1 MYTSCIPKTEE
12 LVDLMKKALI
22 ALLVLLILGGGGAA
36 YYFFVMKKDPTP
48 AEKTEESV
56 EEVAQPEADLK
67 PIMELK
73 PEPEQTEFY
82 VLDRKLEVVE
92 QPEIDGLITDY
103 LYKGEKVE
111 VLEKQGEWARIS
123 DYIVLKEGGPQTA
136 EWVSM
141 SGLSN
146 DEVIISEKESIEI
159 LDSYL
164 VKSDDLKIHKE
175 KFRNTVAEL
184 ISDGEC
190 DPSDFEELGGWV
202 KSVKYSD
209 RDVYFIYC
217 GGLSLENKIYLDVN
231 TNEIFSK

>member
-1 MYTSCIPKTEE
+1 
-12 LVDLMKKALI
+12 MKKALI
-22 ALLVLLILGGGGAA
+22 ALLVLLILGGGAA
-36 YYFFVMKKDPTP
+36 YYFLVMNKDPMPPEKMEEP
-48 AEKTEESV
+48 AA
-56 EEVAQPEADLK
+56 EVAQQPDSDLA
-67 PIMELK
+67 PIMDLQ

-92 QPEIDGLITDY
+92 LPEIDGLITDY

-164 VKSDDLKIHKE
+164 VKSDDLKLHKE
-175 KFRNTVAEL
+175 TFRNTVAEL

-231 TNEIFSK
+231 TNEIFTK

>member
-1 MYTSCIPKTEE
+1 
-12 LVDLMKKALI
+12 MKKALI
-22 ALLVLLILGGGGAA
+22 TLLVLLILGGGGAA
-36 YYFFVMKKDPTP
+36 YYFFIMKKDPTP
-48 AEKTEESV
+48 PEKV
-56 EEVAQPEADLK
+56 EEPVVETIEQPEADFK

-82 VLDRKLEVVE
+82 VSDRKLKVVE
-92 QPEIDGLITDY
+92 QPEVDGLITDY

-111 VLEKQGEWARIS
+111 VLEKQGDWGRIS
-123 DYIVLKEGGPQTA
+123 DYIVLKEGGSQTA

-146 DEVIISEKESIEI
+146 DEVIISEKENKEI

-164 VKSDDLKIHKE
+164 VKSDDLKLYKE
-175 KFRNTVAEL
+175 TFRNSVAKL
-184 ISDGEC
+184 ISEGEC
-190 DPSDFEELGGWV
+190 EPSDFEELGGWV
-202 KSVKYSD
+202 KSVRYSE

-231 TNEIFSK
+231 TNEIFKD

>member
-1 MYTSCIPKTEE
+1 M
-12 LVDLMKKALI
+12 DLMKKALI
-22 ALLVLLILGGGGAA
+22 ASLILLMLGGGGAA
-36 YYFFVMKKDPTP
+36 YYFLVMKKDSTP
-48 AEKTEESV
+48 PEKTEEPI
-56 EEVAQPEADLK
+56 EDVAQQSESDLV
-67 PIMELK
+67 PIVDLK
-73 PEPEQTEFY
+73 PEPDQTEFY
-82 VLDRKLEVVE
+82 VLDRKLEVLE

-123 DYIVLKEGGPQTA
+123 DYIVLKEGGPQIA
-136 EWVSM
+136 EWILM

-146 DEVIISEKESIEI
+146 DEVIISDQERKEI

-164 VKSDDLKIHKE
+164 IKSDDLKLHRE
-175 KFRNTVAEL
+175 KFRSTVAKL
-184 ISDGEC
+184 ISEGEC

-202 KSVKYSD
+202 KSVRYID

-231 TNEIFSK
+231 TDEIFTK

>member
-1 MYTSCIPKTEE
+1 
-12 LVDLMKKALI
+12 MKKALI

-36 YYFFVMKKDPTP
+36 YYFLVMNKEPIP
-48 AEKTEESV
+48 PEKMEEPV
-56 EEVAQPEADLK
+56 VEVAEQSESDLV
-67 PIMELK
+67 PTMDLQ

-92 QPEIDGLITDY
+92 QPEIDGLIIDY

-111 VLEKQGEWARIS
+111 VLEKQGDWVRIS

-146 DEVIISEKESIEI
+146 DEVIISEQESKEI

-164 VKSDDLKIHKE
+164 VKSDDLKVHQE
-175 KFRNTVAEL
+175 KFRNTVAKL
-184 ISDGEC
+184 ISEGEC

-202 KSVKYSD
+202 KSVKYSN

-217 GGLSLENKIYLDVN
+217 GGLSLENKIYLDAN
-231 TNEIFSK
+231 TNEIFTK

>member
-1 MYTSCIPKTEE
+1 
-12 LVDLMKKALI
+12 MKKALI

-67 PIMELK
+67 PVMELK

-141 SGLSN
+141 SGLSD

-175 KFRNTVAEL
+175 KFRKTVAEL

-231 TNEIFSK
+231 TNEIFTK

>member
-1 MYTSCIPKTEE
+1 
-12 LVDLMKKALI
+12 MKKALI
-22 ALLVLLILGGGGAA
+22 ALLVLLILGGGAA
-36 YYFFVMKKDPTP
+36 YYFLVMNKDPIPPEKMEEP
-48 AEKTEESV
+48 AA
-56 EEVAQPEADLK
+56 EVAQQSDSDLA
-67 PIMELK
+67 PIMDLQ

-164 VKSDDLKIHKE
+164 VKSDDLKLHKE
-175 KFRNTVAEL
+175 TFRNTVAEL
-184 ISDGEC
+184 ISDGGC

-231 TNEIFSK
+231 TNEIFTK

>member
-1 MYTSCIPKTEE
+1 
-12 LVDLMKKALI
+12 MKKALI
-22 ALLVLLILGGGGAA
+22 ALFVLLILGGGGAA
-36 YYFFVMKKDPTP
+36 YYFFIMKKDPTP
-48 AEKTEESV
+48 PEKV
-56 EEVAQPEADLK
+56 EEPVAETIEQPISELK
-67 PIMELK
+67 PVMELQ

-111 VLEKQGEWARIS
+111 VLEKQGDWARIS

-146 DEVIISEKESIEI
+146 DEVVISDKENKEI

-164 VKSDDLKIHKE
+164 VKSDDLKLYQE
-175 KFRNTVAEL
+175 KFRNSVAKLMSE
-184 ISDGEC
+184 GEC
-190 DPSDFEELGGWV
+190 EPSDFEELGGWV
-202 KSVKYSD
+202 KSVLYSE

-231 TNEIFSK
+231 TNEIFTD

>member
-1 MYTSCIPKTEE
+1 M
-12 LVDLMKKALI
+12 DLMKKALI

-36 YYFFVMKKDPTP
+36 YYFLVMNKDPIPPEKMEQP
-48 AEKTEESV
+48 AV
-56 EEVAQPEADLK
+56 EVTQQSEFDLA
-67 PIMELK
+67 PIMDLQ

-146 DEVIISEKESIEI
+146 DEVIISEKESKEI

-164 VKSDDLKIHKE
+164 VKSDDLKIHQE
-175 KFRNTVAEL
+175 KFRNSVAKL
-184 ISDGEC
+184 ISEGEC
-190 DPSDFEELGGWV
+190 APSDFEELGGWV
-202 KSVKYSD
+202 KSVKYSN

-217 GGLSLENKIYLDVN
+217 GGLSIENKIYLDVN
-231 TNEIFSK
+231 TNEIFTK

>member
-1 MYTSCIPKTEE
+1 M
-12 LVDLMKKALI
+12 DLMKKALI

-36 YYFFVMKKDPTP
+36 YYFLVMNKDPIPPEKMEQP
-48 AEKTEESV
+48 AV
-56 EEVAQPEADLK
+56 EVTQQSEFDLA
-67 PIMELK
+67 PIMDLQ

-123 DYIVLKEGGPQTA
+123 DYIVLKEGGLQTA

-146 DEVIISEKESIEI
+146 DEVIISEKESKEI

-164 VKSDDLKIHKE
+164 VKSDDLKIHQE
-175 KFRNTVAEL
+175 KFRNSVAKL
-184 ISDGEC
+184 ISEGEC
-190 DPSDFEELGGWV
+190 APSDFEELGGWV
-202 KSVKYSD
+202 KSVKYSN

-217 GGLSLENKIYLDVN
+217 GGLSIENKIYLDVN
-231 TNEIFSK
+231 TNEIFTK

>member
-1 MYTSCIPKTEE
+1 
-12 LVDLMKKALI
+12 MKKALI
-22 ALLVLLILGGGGAA
+22 ALLVLLILGGGAA
-36 YYFFVMKKDPTP
+36 YYFLVMNKDPIPPEKMEEP
-48 AEKTEESV
+48 AA
-56 EEVAQPEADLK
+56 EVAQQSDSDLA
-67 PIMELK
+67 PIMDLQ

-175 KFRNTVAEL
+175 TFRNTVAEL

-231 TNEIFSK
+231 TNEIFTK

>member
-1 MYTSCIPKTEE
+1 M
-12 LVDLMKKALI
+12 DLMKKALI
-22 ALLVLLILGGGGAA
+22 ALLVLLLMLGGGGGAA
-36 YYFFVMKKDPTP
+36 YYFLVMNKAPIP
-48 AEKTEESV
+48 QEKTEEP
-56 EEVAQPEADLK
+56 ALEATEQSESDLV
-67 PIMELK
+67 PTMDLQ

-82 VLDRKLEVVE
+82 VLERKLEVVE

-146 DEVIISEKESIEI
+146 DEVIISEKESKEI

-164 VKSDDLKIHKE
+164 VKSDDLKIHQE
-175 KFRNTVAEL
+175 KFRNSVAKL
-184 ISDGEC
+184 ISEGEC
-190 DPSDFEELGGWV
+190 APSDFEELGGWV
-202 KSVKYSD
+202 KSVKYSN

-231 TNEIFSK
+231 TNEIFTK

>member
-1 MYTSCIPKTEE
+1 MYTSYIPKTEE

-175 KFRNTVAEL
+175 KFRHTVAEL

-231 TNEIFSK
+231 TNEIFTK

>member
-1 MYTSCIPKTEE
+1 
-12 LVDLMKKALI
+12 MKKALI

-36 YYFFVMKKDPTP
+36 YYFLVMNKDPIPPEKMEQP
-48 AEKTEESV
+48 AV
-56 EEVAQPEADLK
+56 EVTQQSEFDLA
-67 PIMELK
+67 PIMDLQ

-123 DYIVLKEGGPQTA
+123 DYIVLKEGGLQTA

-146 DEVIISEKESIEI
+146 DEVIISEKESKEI

-164 VKSDDLKIHKE
+164 VKSDDLKIHQE
-175 KFRNTVAEL
+175 KFRNSVAKL
-184 ISDGEC
+184 ISEGEC
-190 DPSDFEELGGWV
+190 APSDFEELGGWV
-202 KSVKYSD
+202 KSVKYSN

-217 GGLSLENKIYLDVN
+217 GGLSIENKIYLDVN
-231 TNEIFSK
+231 TNEIFTK

>member
-1 MYTSCIPKTEE
+1 
-12 LVDLMKKALI
+12 MKKALI
-22 ALLVLLILGGGGAA
+22 ALLVLLILGGGAA
-36 YYFFVMKKDPTP
+36 YYFLVMNKDPMPPEKMEEP
-48 AEKTEESV
+48 AA
-56 EEVAQPEADLK
+56 EVAQQSDSDLA
-67 PIMELK
+67 PIMDLQ

-164 VKSDDLKIHKE
+164 VKSDDLKLHKE
-175 KFRNTVAEL
+175 TFRNTVAEL

-231 TNEIFSK
+231 TNEIFTK

>member
-1 MYTSCIPKTEE
+1 M
-12 LVDLMKKALI
+12 DLMKKALI
-22 ALLVLLILGGGGAA
+22 ALFVLLILGGGAA
-36 YYFFVMKKDPTP
+36 YYFLVMNKDPMPPEKMEEP
-48 AEKTEESV
+48 AA
-56 EEVAQPEADLK
+56 EVAQQSDSDLA
-67 PIMELK
+67 PIMDLQ

-164 VKSDDLKIHKE
+164 VKSDDLKLHKE
-175 KFRNTVAEL
+175 TFRNTVAEL

-231 TNEIFSK
+231 TNEIFTK

>member
-1 MYTSCIPKTEE
+1 M
-12 LVDLMKKALI
+12 DLMKKALI
-22 ALLVLLILGGGGAA
+22 ALLVLLILGGGAA
-36 YYFFVMKKDPTP
+36 YYFLVMNKDPIPPEKMEEP
-48 AEKTEESV
+48 AA
-56 EEVAQPEADLK
+56 EVAQQSDSDLA
-67 PIMELK
+67 PIMDLQ

-164 VKSDDLKIHKE
+164 VKSDDLKLHKE
-175 KFRNTVAEL
+175 TFRNTVAEL

-231 TNEIFSK
+231 TNEVFTK

>member
-1 MYTSCIPKTEE
+1 
-12 LVDLMKKALI
+12 MKKALI
-22 ALLVLLILGGGGAA
+22 ALLVLLILGGGAA
-36 YYFFVMKKDPTP
+36 YYFLVMNKDPIPPEKMEEP
-48 AEKTEESV
+48 AA
-56 EEVAQPEADLK
+56 EVAQQSGSDLA
-67 PIMELK
+67 PIMDLQ

-164 VKSDDLKIHKE
+164 VKSDDLKLHKE
-175 KFRNTVAEL
+175 TFRNTVAEL

-231 TNEIFSK
+231 TNEIFTK

>member
-1 MYTSCIPKTEE
+1 
-12 LVDLMKKALI
+12 MKKALI
-22 ALLVLLILGGGGAA
+22 ALLVLLILGGGAA
-36 YYFFVMKKDPTP
+36 YYVLVMNKDPIPPEKMEEP
-48 AEKTEESV
+48 AAK
-56 EEVAQPEADLK
+56 VAQQSDSDLA
-67 PIMELK
+67 PIMDLQ
-73 PEPEQTEFY
+73 PEPEQTELY

-111 VLEKQGEWARIS
+111 VLERQGEWARIS

-136 EWVSM
+136 EWISM

-164 VKSDDLKIHKE
+164 VKSDDLKINKE
-175 KFRNTVAEL
+175 TFRNTVAEL

-202 KSVKYSD
+202 KSEKYSE

-231 TNEIFSK
+231 TNEIFTK

>member
-1 MYTSCIPKTEE
+1 M
-12 LVDLMKKALI
+12 DLMKKALI
-22 ALLVLLILGGGGAA
+22 ALLVLLILGGGAA
-36 YYFFVMKKDPTP
+36 YYFLVMNKDPIPPEKMEEP
-48 AEKTEESV
+48 AA
-56 EEVAQPEADLK
+56 EVAQQSDSDLA
-67 PIMELK
+67 PFMDLQ

-82 VLDRKLEVVE
+82 VLDRKLKVVE

-164 VKSDDLKIHKE
+164 VKSDDLKLHKE
-175 KFRNTVAEL
+175 TFRNTVAEL

-231 TNEIFSK
+231 TNEIFTK

>member
-1 MYTSCIPKTEE
+1 
-12 LVDLMKKALI
+12 MKKALI
-22 ALLVLLILGGGGAA
+22 ALLVLLILGGGAA
-36 YYFFVMKKDPTP
+36 YYFLVMNKDPIPPEKMEEP
-48 AEKTEESV
+48 AA
-56 EEVAQPEADLK
+56 EVAQQSDSDLA
-67 PIMELK
+67 PIMDLQ

-175 KFRNTVAEL
+175 KFRNMVAEL

-231 TNEIFSK
+231 TNEIFTK

>member
-1 MYTSCIPKTEE
+1 
-12 LVDLMKKALI
+12 MKKALI

-48 AEKTEESV
+48 PEKKEAPAV
-56 EEVAQPEADLK
+56 EVAAQSESDLASLTT
-67 PIMELK
+67 PQ

-82 VLDRKLEVVE
+82 VLDRKLKVVE

-111 VLEKQGEWARIS
+111 LLEKQGEWARIS

-136 EWVSM
+136 EWISM
-141 SGLSN
+141 SGLSS
-146 DEVIISEKESIEI
+146 DEVIISEQENREI

-164 VKSDDLKIHKE
+164 AKSDDLKLHQE
-175 KFRNTVAEL
+175 KFRNTVAKL
-184 ISDGEC
+184 ISEGEC

-202 KSVKYSD
+202 KSVKYSN

-231 TNEIFSK
+231 TNETFTK

>member
-1 MYTSCIPKTEE
+1 
-12 LVDLMKKALI
+12 MKKALI
-22 ALLVLLILGGGGAA
+22 ALLVLLILGGGAA
-36 YYFFVMKKDPTP
+36 YYFLVMNKDPIPPEKMEEP
-48 AEKTEESV
+48 AA
-56 EEVAQPEADLK
+56 EVAQQSDSDLA
-67 PIMELK
+67 PIMDLQ

-82 VLDRKLEVVE
+82 VLDRKLKVVE

-164 VKSDDLKIHKE
+164 VKSDDLKLHKE
-175 KFRNTVAEL
+175 TFRNTVAEL

-231 TNEIFSK
+231 TNEIFTK

>member
-1 MYTSCIPKTEE
+1 M
-12 LVDLMKKALI
+12 DLMKKALI
-22 ALLVLLILGGGGAA
+22 ALLVLLILGGGAA
-36 YYFFVMKKDPTP
+36 YYFLVMNKDPIPPEKMEDP
-48 AEKTEESV
+48 AA
-56 EEVAQPEADLK
+56 EVAQQSDSDLA
-67 PIMELK
+67 PIMNLQ

-164 VKSDDLKIHKE
+164 VKSDDLKLHKE
-175 KFRNTVAEL
+175 TFRNTVAEL

-231 TNEIFSK
+231 TNEIFTE

>member
-1 MYTSCIPKTEE
+1 M
-12 LVDLMKKALI
+12 DLMKKALI
-22 ALLVLLILGGGGAA
+22 ALLVLLILGGGAA
-36 YYFFVMKKDPTP
+36 YYFLVMNKDPIPPEKMEEP
-48 AEKTEESV
+48 AA
-56 EEVAQPEADLK
+56 EVAQQSDSDLA
-67 PIMELK
+67 PIMDLQ

-231 TNEIFSK
+231 TNEIFTK

>member
-1 MYTSCIPKTEE
+1 
-12 LVDLMKKALI
+12 MKKALI
-22 ALLVLLILGGGGAA
+22 ALLVLLILGGGAA
-36 YYFFVMKKDPTP
+36 YYFLVMNKDPIPPEKMEEP
-48 AEKTEESV
+48 AA
-56 EEVAQPEADLK
+56 EVAQQSDSDLA
-67 PIMELK
+67 PIMDLQ

-146 DEVIISEKESIEI
+146 DEVIISEKESLEI

-164 VKSDDLKIHKE
+164 VKSDDLKLHKE
-175 KFRNTVAEL
+175 TFRNTVVEL

-231 TNEIFSK
+231 TNEIFTK

>member
-1 MYTSCIPKTEE
+1 
-12 LVDLMKKALI
+12 MKKALI
-22 ALLVLLILGGGGAA
+22 ALLVLLILGGGAA
-36 YYFFVMKKDPTP
+36 YYFLVMNEDPIPSDKMEEP
-48 AEKTEESV
+48 AA
-56 EEVAQPEADLK
+56 EVAQQSDSDLA
-67 PIMELK
+67 PIMDLQ

-175 KFRNTVAEL
+175 TFRNTVAEL

-231 TNEIFSK
+231 TNEIFTK

>member
-1 MYTSCIPKTEE
+1 
-12 LVDLMKKALI
+12 MKKALI
-22 ALLVLLILGGGGAA
+22 ALLVLLVLGGGGTA
-36 YYFFVMKKDPTP
+36 YYFFVMKEDPTP
-48 AEKTEESV
+48 PEKVDEPVV
-56 EEVAQPEADLK
+56 ETIEQPEADLK

-82 VLDRKLEVVE
+82 VSDRKLKVVE
-92 QPEIDGLITDY
+92 QPEVDGLITDY

-111 VLEKQGEWARIS
+111 VLEKQGDWGRIS
-123 DYIVLKEGGPQTA
+123 DYIVLKEGGSQTA

-146 DEVIISEKESIEI
+146 DEVIISEKENKEI

-164 VKSDDLKIHKE
+164 VKSDDLKLYQE
-175 KFRNTVAEL
+175 TFRNSVAKL
-184 ISDGEC
+184 ISEGEC
-190 DPSDFEELGGWV
+190 EPGDFEELGGWV
-202 KSVKYSD
+202 KSVRYKD

-231 TNEIFSK
+231 TNEIFKD

>member
-1 MYTSCIPKTEE
+1 M
-12 LVDLMKKALI
+12 DLMKKALI
-22 ALLVLLILGGGGAA
+22 ALLVLLILGGGAA
-36 YYFFVMKKDPTP
+36 YYFLVMNKDPIPPEKMEEP
-48 AEKTEESV
+48 AA
-56 EEVAQPEADLK
+56 EVAQQSDSELA
-67 PIMELK
+67 PIMDLQPEL
-73 PEPEQTEFY
+73 EQTEFY

-175 KFRNTVAEL
+175 TFRNTVAEL

-231 TNEIFSK
+231 TNEIFTK

>member
-1 MYTSCIPKTEE
+1 
-12 LVDLMKKALI
+12 MKKALI

-48 AEKTEESV
+48 PEKEEAPAV
-56 EEVAQPEADLK
+56 EVAAQSESDLASLTT
-67 PIMELK
+67 PQ

-82 VLDRKLEVVE
+82 VLDRKLKVVE

-111 VLEKQGEWARIS
+111 LLEKQGEWARIS

-136 EWVSM
+136 EWISM
-141 SGLSN
+141 SGLSS
-146 DEVIISEKESIEI
+146 DEVIISEQENREI

-164 VKSDDLKIHKE
+164 SKSDDLKLHQE
-175 KFRNTVAEL
+175 KFRNTVAKL
-184 ISDGEC
+184 ISEGEC

-202 KSVKYSD
+202 KSVKYSN

-217 GGLSLENKIYLDVN
+217 GGLLRENKIYLDVN
-231 TNEIFSK
+231 TNETFRE

>member
-1 MYTSCIPKTEE
+1 
-12 LVDLMKKALI
+12 MKKALI
-22 ALLVLLILGGGGAA
+22 ALLVLLILGGGAA
-36 YYFFVMKKDPTP
+36 YYFLVMNEDPIPSDKMEEP
-48 AEKTEESV
+48 AA
-56 EEVAQPEADLK
+56 EVAQQSDSDLA
-67 PIMELK
+67 PIMDLQ

-111 VLEKQGEWARIS
+111 VLDKQGEWARIS

-175 KFRNTVAEL
+175 TFRNTVAEL

-231 TNEIFSK
+231 TNEIFTK

>member
-1 MYTSCIPKTEE
+1 M
-12 LVDLMKKALI
+12 DLMKKALI
-22 ALLVLLILGGGGAA
+22 ALLVLLILGGGGGAA
-36 YYFFVMKKDPTP
+36 YYFLVMNKAPIP
-48 AEKTEESV
+48 QEKTEEP
-56 EEVAQPEADLK
+56 ALEATEQSESDLV
-67 PIMELK
+67 PTMDLQ

-82 VLDRKLEVVE
+82 VLERKLEVVE

-146 DEVIISEKESIEI
+146 DEVIISEKESKEI

-164 VKSDDLKIHKE
+164 VKSDDLKLHQE
-175 KFRNTVAEL
+175 KFRNSVAKL
-184 ISDGEC
+184 IYEGEC
-190 DPSDFEELGGWV
+190 APSDFEELGGWV
-202 KSVKYSD
+202 KSVKYSN

-231 TNEIFSK
+231 TNEIFTK

>member
-1 MYTSCIPKTEE
+1 M
-12 LVDLMKKALI
+12 DLMKKALI

-67 PIMELK
+67 PVMELK

-141 SGLSN
+141 SGLSD

-175 KFRNTVAEL
+175 KFRKTVAEL

-231 TNEIFSK
+231 TNEIFTK

>member
-1 MYTSCIPKTEE
+1 M
-12 LVDLMKKALI
+12 DLMKKALI

-36 YYFFVMKKDPTP
+36 YYFFVMKTDPTP
-48 AEKTEESV
+48 PEKEEEAVV
-56 EEVAQPEADLK
+56 EATTQSDSDLTSLID
-67 PIMELK
+67 PQ

-82 VLDRKLEVVE
+82 VLDRKLKVVE

-111 VLEKQGEWARIS
+111 LLEKQGEWARIS

-136 EWVSM
+136 EWISM

-146 DEVIISEKESIEI
+146 DEVIISEQESREI

-164 VKSDDLKIHKE
+164 AKSDDLKLYQE
-175 KFRNTVAEL
+175 EFRNTVAKL
-184 ISDGEC
+184 ISEGEC

-202 KSVKYSD
+202 KSVKYSN

-217 GGLSLENKIYLDVN
+217 GGLSLENKIYLDVK
-231 TNEIFSK
+231 TNETFME

>member
-1 MYTSCIPKTEE
+1 M
-12 LVDLMKKALI
+12 DLMKKALI
-22 ALLVLLILGGGGAA
+22 ALLVLLILGGGGGAA
-36 YYFFVMKKDPTP
+36 YYFLVMNKDPIP
-48 AEKTEESV
+48 QEKTEGPALEATEQSES
-56 EEVAQPEADLK
+56 DLV
-67 PIMELK
+67 PIMDLQ

-82 VLDRKLEVVE
+82 VLERKLEVVE

-111 VLEKQGEWARIS
+111 ILEKQGEWARIS

-146 DEVIISEKESIEI
+146 DEVIISEKESKEI

-164 VKSDDLKIHKE
+164 VKSDDLKIHQE
-175 KFRNTVAEL
+175 KFRNSVAKL
-184 ISDGEC
+184 ISEGEC
-190 DPSDFEELGGWV
+190 APSDFEELGGWV
-202 KSVKYSD
+202 KSVKYSN

-231 TNEIFSK
+231 TNEIFTK

>member
-1 MYTSCIPKTEE
+1 M
-12 LVDLMKKALI
+12 DLMKKALI

-36 YYFFVMKKDPTP
+36 YYFLVMNKAPIPPEKMEEP
-48 AEKTEESV
+48 AV
-56 EEVAQPEADLK
+56 EVTQQPESDLV
-67 PIMELK
+67 PIMDLQ

-146 DEVIISEKESIEI
+146 DEVIISEKESKEI

-164 VKSDDLKIHKE
+164 VKSDDLKIYQE
-175 KFRNTVAEL
+175 KFRNSVAKL
-184 ISDGEC
+184 ISEGEC
-190 DPSDFEELGGWV
+190 APSDFEELGGWV
-202 KSVKYSD
+202 KSVKYSN

-231 TNEIFSK
+231 TNEIFTK